1 MFSMILRLL
10 YVYCIV
16 VMMRSRIFLISA
28 FLSVSLPQSTS
39 RHKRMSF
46 FPLSSSA
53 PSITFVDLCNSA
65 YGSEGLPAQQEV
77 PQRA

>member
-28 FLSVSLPQSTS
+28 SLSLCLNPP
-39 RHKRMSF
+39 HGINACLF
-46 FPLSSSA
+46 FPLFLST
-53 PSITFVDLCNSA
+53 IHHICRFM
-65 YGSEGLPAQQEV
+65 
-77 PQRA
+77 

>member
-46 FPLSSSA
+46 FFPLFLST
-53 PSITFVDLCNSA
+53 IHHICRFM
-65 YGSEGLPAQQEV
+65 
-77 PQRA
+77 